1 MLITGIALLFT
12 TAVVALSVLAP
23 SQGQFTTFISQTLG
37 RGFGLARYVVP
48 LATGLAGVY
57 FVLRGMDQQ
66 PRVPIYRLLGLI
78 LLFFIFVAFASLV
91 AVRRNPALGDVYTAA
106 QAGQG
111 GGYLGAVLS
120 DVSVQLLGNLGTIV
134 TLAVLGII
142 GAVLVSGITRRDVG
156 GWLERAS
163 QPRAATPEAEV
174 LPVGERTIRMNPNRG
189 RSADVTPEPAPA
201 QMPLI
206 TDEELKQGKAK
217 SKSTPVP
224 VSKPAPKPAARPARA
239 QTAPAVATDS
249 ADPLFVGGT
258 PGTPTTAAAPV
269 SDGYTWTLPHIDD
282 VLESGTDLDLNNAA
296 IREQVEV
303 IEQTLESF
311 GAPAT
316 VVEINQGPTITQF
329 GVEPNYLVQR
339 GGKRTKVKVGKI
351 AGLADDLALALAARS
366 IRIQAPVPGKGYV
379 GIEVPNTAKA
389 LVSLRDVMESPEFG
403 KVKSPLRVG
412 LGQNVAGTPI
422 VADLAAMPH
431 LLIAGTTGSG
441 KSVCVNGLIA
451 GLLLLNTPDDLKLV
465 MVDPKRVE
473 LTGYNGIPHLAAPV
487 VVEMDRVVGTL
498 QWAQREMDHRYKLF
512 AEVGARNI
520 SDYNKKTSR
529 RVGQA
534 KMPYIVI
541 IVDELADLMM
551 LAPEETERAIT
562 RLAQMA
568 RATGIH
574 MVIATQRPSVDVV
587 TGLIKANFPARIAFA
602 VASSTDSR
610 VILDTTG
617 AERLLGQGDML
628 FQSPDAAAAVRL
640 QGCFVSDA
648 ELQTLIT
655 YWRTARRSQVI
666 AAEAAAVANET
677 AAPAATTRPG
687 ATTAAPTAPARAEAQ
702 PAIAPPIT
710 HLAPPAAQPKTE
722 PAGGR
727 PTTPPPATA
736 ARPSP
741 PPPAAPEPEP
751 ELDLEPEETAGD
763 PPFEM
768 EPLPPPSAT
777 KKPFTASPI
786 QQPLWEA
793 LQEMEEDA
801 ANGPALDDSD
811 ELLPEAIA
819 TVRKLN
825 KASTSLLQRRF
836 RIGYTRAARLIDV
849 MEEQGIIGP
858 PTGTSKARDVYGVEE
873 DEADAE

>member
-1 MLITGIALLFT
+1 MATAKKSTSTGSNKTSTKRVSAGSSGKSSSTTRKSSSSSSRSRKKAPAPKKKEPTGLSSGQKMLITGIALLFT
-12 TAVVALSVLAP
+12 TAVLALSVLAP
-23 SQGQFTTFISQTLG
+23 NQGQFTAFISQSMG
-37 RGFGLARYVVP
+37 RAFGLARYAIP
-48 LATGLAGVY
+48 IATGLAGAY

-66 PRVPIYRLLGLI
+66 PKVPIYRLFGLV
-78 LLFFIFVAFASLV
+78 LLFFIFAAFASLV

-111 GGYLGAVLS
+111 GGYVGAALA
-120 DVSVQLLGNLGTIV
+120 DMSVQLLGNLGTIV
-134 TLAVLGII
+134 TLIVFGVL
-142 GAVLVSGITRRDVG
+142 GAVLVSGLTRKDVG
-156 GWLERAS
+156 GWLERAA
-163 QPRAATPEAEV
+163 QPRTAEPEGDV
-174 LPVGERTIRMNPNRG
+174 LPVGERAIRMNPNRS
-189 RSADVTPEPAPA
+189 RASDVTPEPAPA
-201 QMPLI
+201 QLPLI
-206 TDEELKQGKAK
+206 TDQEMQQGKVK
-217 SKSTPVP
+217 SKTAPVP
-224 VSKPAPKPAARPARA
+224 VSKPAPKPARGQAA
-239 QTAPAVATDS
+239 
-249 ADPLFVGGT
+249 
-258 PGTPTTAAAPV
+258 TAADAAAQPLYIGASQAAAGAPV
-269 SDGYTWTLPHIDD
+269 VVDDGYTWTLPHIDD

-389 LVSLRDVMESPEFG
+389 LVSLRDVMESPEFN

-473 LTGYNGIPHLAAPV
+473 LTGYNGVPHLAAPV

-520 SDYNKKTSR
+520 TDYNKKIAR
-529 RVGQA
+529 RVGTQ

-648 ELQTLIT
+648 ELQTLIN

-666 AAEAAAVANET
+666 AAEAAAVQPTPTET
-677 AAPAATTRPG
+677 AAPPATGTPSV
-687 ATTAAPTAPARAEAQ
+687 
-702 PAIAPPIT
+702 APPIT
-710 HLAPPAAQPKTE
+710 HLAPPGGQPKT
-722 PAGGR
+722 AA
-727 PTTPPPATA
+727 TPSTA
-736 ARPSP
+736 ARTPTPSASPSP
-741 PPPAAPEPEP
+741 RPAPPGSTPEPDP
-751 ELDLEPEETAGD
+751 DLELEPLVDDSPPFVPDPIAALPMDETPEAQDPGQETVRGQPDSTATVGSAAGD
-763 PPFEM
+763 
-768 EPLPPPSAT
+768 
-777 KKPFTASPI
+777 
-786 QQPLWEA
+786 
-793 LQEMEEDA
+793 
-801 ANGPALDDSD
+801 G
-811 ELLPEAIA
+811 
-819 TVRKLN
+819 
-825 KASTSLLQRRF
+825 
-836 RIGYTRAARLIDV
+836 G
-849 MEEQGIIGP
+849 
-858 PTGTSKARDVYGVEE
+858 
-873 DEADAE
+873 